1 MAQIPPRRIAALRRF
16 RRRCWAAVALCLTLQ
31 VGTAAAQ
38 SWADLHR
45 PASVAF
51 YLEPLS

>member
-1 MAQIPPRRIAALRRF
+1 MAHIPPRRIAALRRF

-45 PASVAF
+45 PPSAHF
-51 YLEPLS
+51 HLESLS